1 MIETIILVVFVLGYL
16 AIAFEHTLKLD
27 KLIPALIMMAVMWGL
42 ISYFD
47 LTVFEID
54 TKNKELIPEKL
65 KYVMNYFLGHTAE
78 ILVFLIGAMTI
89 VETIDFFNG
98 FATIKRLIKT
108 KSKVKILWIICSLAF
123 VLSAIID
130 NLTATIVLITI
141 LQKLVTEKNLKLWYA
156 GMIIVA
162 ANAGGAWSPIGDIT
176 TTMLWIG
183 NKVSIVALIKF
194 LIIPSLVCM
203 ILPTFIASN
212 YKIFQGEIQPTKT
225 NDTENPYGSK
235 ILIIGLLS
243 IVFVPIFKII
253 TDLPPY
259 VGMMLSL
266 AVVSTIAEFFN
277 YSLKSSNN
285 HDANSP
291 RIDFDS
297 SHHSPVHHALTKI
310 EMPSILFFLG
320 ILMAVGALEALG
332 IVFGVG
338 QFLVSSFE
346 NVDWVLFGGLDIV
359 VFVLGFLSAAID
371 NVPLVAASMGMFGE
385 AIDNPL
391 WHGIAYA
398 AGTGGSMVIIGS
410 AAGVVAMGM
419 EKIDF
424 IWYLKKIAFLAFVG
438 YLAGFLVFIFLRD
451 YVLM

>member
-1 MIETIILVVFVLGYL
+1 MLETIIIIVFILGYL
-16 AIAFEHTLKLD
+16 GIAFEHSLKID
-27 KLIPALIMMAVMWGL
+27 KLIPALIMMAVMWAI

-47 LTVFEID
+47 MTVFEID
-54 TKNKELIPEKL
+54 TKNKELNPYKL
-65 KYVMNYFLGHTAE
+65 KSVMNYFLGHTAE
-78 ILVFLIGAMTI
+78 ILIFLIGAMTI

-98 FATIKRLIKT
+98 FSTIKKLIKT
-108 KSKVKILWIICSLAF
+108 KSKVRILWIICSLAF
-123 VLSAIID
+123 ILSAIID

-141 LQKLVTEKNLKLWYA
+141 LQKLVQDRTLKLWYA

-183 NKVSIVALIKF
+183 EKVSIVALIKY

-203 ILPTFIASN
+203 IIPTYVASK
-212 YKIFQGEIQPTKT
+212 YKIFQGEIVPPKSSEK
-225 NDTENPYGSK
+225 ENPYGSL
-235 ILIIGLLS
+235 ILKIGLIS
-243 IVFVPIFKII
+243 IVFVPAFKIF
-253 TDLPPY
+253 TGLPPY

-266 AVVSTIAEFFN
+266 AVVATIAEFFN
-277 YSLKSSNN
+277 YKLISTESNSN
-285 HDANSP
+285 AV
-291 RIDFDS
+291 
-297 SHHSPVHHALTKI
+297 HHSPVHHALTKI

-338 QFLVSSFE
+338 QWMVSTFE
-346 NVDWVLFGGLDIV
+346 NVDWVIFGGLDIV

-385 AIDNPL
+385 AVDDPL

-398 AGTGGSMVIIGS
+398 AGTGGSMIIIGS

-424 IWYLKKIAFLAFVG
+424 LWYLKKIAFLAFIG
-438 YLAGFLVFIFLRD
+438 YIAGFLTFILLRD
-451 YVLM
+451 FVLV

>member
-1 MIETIILVVFVLGYL
+1 MIETIILIVFVLGYL

-65 KYVMNYFLGHTAE
+65 KYVLNYFLGHTAE

-141 LQKLVTEKNLKLWYA
+141 LQKLVTDKNLKLWYA

-183 NKVSIVALIKF
+183 NKVSIGALIKF

-203 ILPTFIASN
+203 ILPTFIASK
-212 YKIFQGEIQPTKT
+212 YKVFQGEIQPPKT
-225 NDTENPYGSK
+225 NDTENPFGSK
-235 ILIIGLLS
+235 ILIIGLSS

-266 AVVSTIAEFFN
+266 AVVSIIAESFN
-277 YSLKSSNN
+277 AKLAGPS
-285 HDANSP
+285 DG
-291 RIDFDS
+291 
-297 SHHSPVHHALTKI
+297 HHSPIHHALTKI

-338 QFLVSSFE
+338 QWLVSTFE

-424 IWYLKKIAFLAFVG
+424 MWYLKKIAFLAFVG
-438 YLAGFLVFIFLRD
+438 YLAGFLVFILLRD
-451 YVLM
+451 YVLT

>member
-1 MIETIILVVFVLGYL
+1 MLETIIIIVFVLGYL
-16 AIAFEHTLKLD
+16 GIAFEHSLKID
-27 KLIPALIMMAVMWGL
+27 KLIPALIMMAVMWGI

-47 LTVFEID
+47 MTVFEID
-54 TKNKELIPEKL
+54 TKNKELIPYKL
-65 KYVMNYFLGHTAE
+65 KSVMNYFLGHTAE
-78 ILVFLIGAMTI
+78 ILIFLIGAMTI

-98 FATIKRLIKT
+98 FSTIKKLIKT
-108 KSKVKILWIICSLAF
+108 KSKVRILWIICFLAF
-123 VLSAIID
+123 ILSAIID

-141 LQKLVTEKNLKLWYA
+141 LQKLVQDRTLKLWYA

-183 NKVSIVALIKF
+183 EKVSIVALIKY

-203 ILPTFIASN
+203 IIPTYVASK
-212 YKIFQGEIQPTKT
+212 YKIFQGEIVPPKSLEK
-225 NDTENPYGSK
+225 ENPYGSL
-235 ILIIGLLS
+235 ILKIGLIS
-243 IVFVPIFKII
+243 IVFVPAFKIF
-253 TDLPPY
+253 TGLPPY

-266 AVVSTIAEFFN
+266 AVVATIAEFFN
-277 YSLKSSNN
+277 YKLISAESNSN
-285 HDANSP
+285 AV
-291 RIDFDS
+291 
-297 SHHSPVHHALTKI
+297 HHSPVHHALTKI

-338 QFLVSSFE
+338 QWMVSTFE
-346 NVDWVLFGGLDIV
+346 NVDWVIFGGLDIV

-385 AIDNPL
+385 AVDDPL

-398 AGTGGSMVIIGS
+398 AGTGGSMIIIGS

-424 IWYLKKIAFLAFVG
+424 LWYLKKIAFLAFIG
-438 YLAGFLVFIFLRD
+438 YIAGFLTFILLRD
-451 YVLM
+451 FVLI

>member
-1 MIETIILVVFVLGYL
+1 MLETIIIIVFVLGYL
-16 AIAFEHTLKLD
+16 GIAFEHSLKVD
-27 KLIPALIMMAVMWGL
+27 KLIPALIMMAVMWGI

-47 LTVFEID
+47 MTVFEID
-54 TKNKELIPEKL
+54 TKNKELMPYKL
-65 KYVMNYFLGHTAE
+65 KSVMNYFLGHTAE
-78 ILVFLIGAMTI
+78 ILIFLIGAMTI

-98 FATIKRLIKT
+98 FKTIKKLIKT
-108 KSKVKILWIICSLAF
+108 KSKVKILWIICFLAF
-123 VLSAIID
+123 ILSAIID
-130 NLTATIVLITI
+130 NLTATIVLVTI
-141 LQKLVTEKNLKLWYA
+141 LQKLVKDRTLKLWYA

-183 NKVSIVALIKF
+183 EKVSIVALIKF

-203 ILPTFIASN
+203 IIPTYVASK
-212 YKIFQGEIQPTKT
+212 YKVFQGEIDPPKNTEK
-225 NDTENPYGSK
+225 ENPYGSL
-235 ILIIGLLS
+235 ILKIGLIS
-243 IVFVPIFKII
+243 IVFVPAFKIF
-253 TDLPPY
+253 TGLPPY

-266 AVVSTIAEFFN
+266 AVVATIAEFLN
-277 YSLKSSNN
+277 NSLSSMK
-285 HDANSP
+285 
-291 RIDFDS
+291 FDS
-297 SHHSPVHHALTKI
+297 GHSHHSPIHYALTKI

-332 IVFGVG
+332 IIFGVG
-338 QFLVSSFE
+338 QWMVATFE
-346 NVDWVLFGGLDIV
+346 NVDWVIFGGLDIV

-385 AIDNPL
+385 AIDDPL

-398 AGTGGSMVIIGS
+398 AGTGGSMIIIGS

-424 IWYLKKIAFLAFVG
+424 MWYLKKIAFLAFIG
-438 YLAGFLVFIFLRD
+438 YISGFMTFILLRD
-451 YVLM
+451 FVLI

>member
-65 KYVMNYFLGHTAE
+65 KYVLNYFLGHTAE

-141 LQKLVTEKNLKLWYA
+141 LQKLVTDKNLKLWYA

-183 NKVSIVALIKF
+183 NKVSIGALIKF

-203 ILPTFIASN
+203 ILPTFIASK
-212 YKIFQGEIQPTKT
+212 YKVFQGEIQPPKT
-225 NDTENPYGSK
+225 NDNENPFGSK
-235 ILIIGLLS
+235 ILIIGLSS

-266 AVVSTIAEFFN
+266 AVVSIIAESFN
-277 YSLKSSNN
+277 AKLAGLS
-285 HDANSP
+285 DG
-291 RIDFDS
+291 
-297 SHHSPVHHALTKI
+297 HHSPIHHALTKI

-338 QFLVSSFE
+338 QWLVSTFE

-424 IWYLKKIAFLAFVG
+424 MWYLKKITFLAFVG
-438 YLAGFLVFIFLRD
+438 YLAGFLVFILLRD